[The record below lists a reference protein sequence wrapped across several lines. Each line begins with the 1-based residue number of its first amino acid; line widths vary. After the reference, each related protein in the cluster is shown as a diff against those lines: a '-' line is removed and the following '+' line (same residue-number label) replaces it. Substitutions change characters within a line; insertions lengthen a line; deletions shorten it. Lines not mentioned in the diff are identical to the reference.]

1 MYSHPEPG
9 FWLSLLIGLAAS
21 TLLVLADFGH
31 ALAHIF
37 SARIAGAPMDEIL
50 IAGDMPRTIYHN
62 NDLAPAVHRR
72 RALGGPVFNAI
83 GLLLSLGV
91 FALVR
96 GSMVAQELM
105 AFSAVG
111 HGLLLIMS
119 MFPLP
124 MVDGGTILKWAL
136 VGGGRTSAQAER
148 IVRGVDWVLGALLVL
163 TGIALLIMQL
173 WIIGLILLGG
183 GMIVLGAAAGKLK

>member
-1 MYSHPEPG
+1 MISVRIFRTPVNVKLTVLPILILLWGGLTWYGMYSHPEPG

-62 NDLAPAVHRR
+62 NDVAPAVHRR

-124 MVDGGTILKWAL
+124 MVDGGTILKWAWVEPPL
-136 VGGGRTSAQAER
+136 RQSAS
-148 IVRGVDWVLGALLVL
+148 
-163 TGIALLIMQL
+163 
-173 WIIGLILLGG
+173 
-183 GMIVLGAAAGKLK
+183 